1 MSVTRCAQN
10 GPVWSAATSAEGPA
24 SSELG
29 HDLGLGGEVDLD
41 PYSVPGQGF
50 GVREGLP
57 GICAGSLLSDGS
69 ADVDAGFHRPD
80 RFGAGQEDPIAWVTA
95 LRAPAIKKLAA
106 DGGPLQMTLFD
117 QQDLTRIAH
126 RDYPGERLAA
136 CRIPLGHHR
145 VAAAQ
150 RSPAGRNFPALA
162 VTGAVAQAVSLASA
176 ATNPE
181 QCKT

>member
-1 MSVTRCAQN
+1 
-10 GPVWSAATSAEGPA
+10 
-24 SSELG
+24 
-29 HDLGLGGEVDLD
+29 
-41 PYSVPGQGF
+41 
-50 GVREGLP
+50 
-57 GICAGSLLSDGS
+57 LLSDGS

-117 QQDLTRIAH
+117 QQDLTGIAH
-126 RDYPGERLAA
+126 QDYPGERLAA